1 MPLRKNESME
11 EYIKR
16 MDETKPYGVGFK
28 GKACLFP
35 QKNKFPSYYCAV
47 RPDMPYQGDWSAF
60 RKTGIGWKLN
70 PTLYIAFFF
79 FFLPILGYPLLYVLF
94 GYPELFWEVFWKR
107 FLLNIPFIIIVTF
120 FTKLI
125 EYIIS
130 TIDDLIKPYGKKKEP
145 IQLLFIDELEYYK
158 FTYKFSEKA
167 YNGWWLII
175 GFLGFVSVL
184 IFNIYSLFNINSYR
198 ETLLAPIP
206 DWTIILEFIKY
217 IGIGFVIFQLI
228 MFFVAIIF
236 GLFYIGNLGADPE
249 VLSTHEYPLLS
260 IINRVSEALKNK
272 TKISAPE
279 FSKTGISLEEY
290 EKELELYGRT
300 FYEFQIG
307 NRIIGEFLF
316 NISIML
322 IIFSIAFEIG
332 SWLIYMFQL
341 VQGVL
346 SQWFFIFSILSF
358 IFICLSIGIF
368 ILPQIYIHGLLKK
381 FKNNLIDQFS
391 IFASRL
397 EYLYYESMINPH
409 FLSIVGE
416 WNSRKDLLKDI
427 ERIEKKI
434 EKIKDYGTWSY
445 DFPGKIRT
453 VIFVG
458 LSPIIPFILPFLEKL
473 GII

>member
-1 MPLRKNESME
+1 MPLKKDESME

-79 FFLPILGYPLLYVLF
+79 FFLPILGYPLFYLLY
-94 GYPELFWEVFWKR
+94 GYPELFWEVFWER
-107 FLLNIPFIIIVTF
+107 FLLNMPFIIIVTF
-120 FTKLI
+120 LTKLI
-125 EYIIS
+125 GYIIS
-130 TIDDLIKPYGKKKEP
+130 TIDDLIKPYGKKKDP

-167 YNGWWLII
+167 YNGWWFII

-184 IFNIYSLFNINSYR
+184 IFDIYSLFNINSYR

-228 MFFVAIIF
+228 MFFVAIIY

-249 VLSTHEYPLLS
+249 VLSINEYNKMISS

-272 TKISAPE
+272 TKISE
-279 FSKTGISLEEY
+279 SET
-290 EKELELYGRT
+290 ELELYGRT
-300 FYEFQIG
+300 FYEFQRG

-322 IIFSIAFEIG
+322 ILFSLAFEIG
-332 SWLIYMFQL
+332 VWLIYIFQL
-341 VQGVL
+341 TQGVL

-358 IFICLSIGIF
+358 VFICLSIGIF

-381 FKNNLIDQFS
+381 FKNNLIDYFS

-397 EYLYYESMINPH
+397 EYLYYESMINHH

-445 DFPGKIRT
+445 DFPGKIRN

-458 LSPIIPFILPFLEKL
+458 LSPIIPFIQPFLEKF

>member
-1 MPLRKNESME
+1 MPLKKKESME

-70 PTLYIAFFF
+70 PTLYMAFFF
-79 FFLPILGYPLLYVLF
+79 FFLPILGYPLFYVLY
-94 GYPELFWEVFWKR
+94 GYPELFWEAFWKR

-125 EYIIS
+125 GYIIS

-167 YNGWWLII
+167 YNGWWFII

-184 IFNIYSLFNINSYR
+184 IFDIYSLFNINSYR

-228 MFFVAIIF
+228 MFFVAIIY

-249 VLSTHEYPLLS
+249 VLSINEYNKMISS
-260 IINRVSEALKNK
+260 IIDRVSEALKNK
-272 TKISAPE
+272 TKISE
-279 FSKTGISLEEY
+279 SEI
-290 EKELELYGRT
+290 ELELYGRT
-300 FYEFQIG
+300 FYEFQRG

-322 IIFSIAFEIG
+322 IIFSLAFEIG
-332 SWLIYMFQL
+332 VWLIYIFQL
-341 VQGVL
+341 TQGVL

-381 FKNNLIDQFS
+381 FKNNLIDYFS
-391 IFASRL
+391 IFVSRL
-397 EYLYYESMINPH
+397 EYLYYESMINH
-409 FLSIVGE
+409 HILSIVGE

-427 ERIEKKI
+427 ERIEKNI

-445 DFPGKIRT
+445 DFPGKIRN

-458 LSPIIPFILPFLEKL
+458 LSPIIPFIQPFLETL
-473 GII
+473 GVI

>member
-1 MPLRKNESME
+1 MPLKKKESME

-79 FFLPILGYPLLYVLF
+79 FFLPILGYPLFYVLY
-94 GYPELFWEVFWKR
+94 GYPELFWDVFWKR

-125 EYIIS
+125 GYILS
-130 TIDDLIKPYGKKKEP
+130 SIDDLIKPYGKKKEP

-167 YNGWWLII
+167 YNGWWFII

-184 IFNIYSLFNINSYR
+184 IFDIYSLFNINSFR

-228 MFFVAIIF
+228 MFFVAIIY

-249 VLSTHEYPLLS
+249 VLSINEYNKMISS

-272 TKISAPE
+272 TKISE
-279 FSKTGISLEEY
+279 SET
-290 EKELELYGRT
+290 ELELYGRT
-300 FYEFQIG
+300 FYEFQRG

-322 IIFSIAFEIG
+322 IIFSLAFEIG
-332 SWLIYMFQL
+332 VWLIYIFQL
-341 VQGVL
+341 TQGVL
-346 SQWFFIFSILSF
+346 SQWFFMFSILSF
-358 IFICLSIGIF
+358 VFIGLSIGIF

-381 FKNNLIDQFS
+381 FKNNLIDYFS

-397 EYLYYESMINPH
+397 EYLYYESMINH
-409 FLSIVGE
+409 DFLSIVGE

-445 DFPGKIRT
+445 DFPGKIRN

-458 LSPIIPFILPFLEKL
+458 LSPIIPFIQPFLERF